1 MFRQTHGALE
11 VLLVH
16 PGGPF
21 FAKKDDGVW
30 TIPKGE
36 AAPGED
42 LLMRA
47 QIEFEEE
54 LGIQPAG
61 DWIPL
66 GWIKQKGGK
75 IVHAWAFEGALLEW
89 FKLKSNMFELEW
101 PPRSGKLKKFPEI
114 DQAVFFSEELARR
127 KINPAQVPFL
137 DRLRAALNR

>member
-1 MFRQTHGALE
+1 MQESSKSPRGRVRAGLLMFRRTHGALE

-36 AAPGED
+36 TAPGED

-54 LGIQPAG
+54 LGIQPSG
-61 DWIPL
+61 DWIP
-66 GWIKQKGGK
+66 
-75 IVHAWAFEGALLEW
+75 LEW

-137 DRLRAALNR
+137 DRLRAALSG